1 VRRLPQQELC
11 RVKADLDRATIYA
24 EGWQSWSATAILP
37 LTVTPATDNSRESLV
52 IDRQYGVAAPA
63 GVHQGS
69 GLLAFDPGT
78 GGPVELFAAPDA
90 SRWVPVIQAR
100 PGGAE
105 IVVTADRP
113 VDHRSDAGPG
123 GLTGALGRWA
133 DEFAARA
140 GAGQG
145 RLRAIA
151 PVWCSWYQYFGDVT
165 EADIAANL
173 AAMDRLRLPFSI
185 VQIDDGY
192 EAALGDW
199 LTPSGRFASVPGLVR
214 RIRDTGRQAGIWIA
228 PALVAPDSELFA
240 RHPGWVVRDR
250 ESAAPVFAGHG
261 CTALDFTH
269 PGAARYLADV
279 LARMRAWGVGYF
291 KVDFLYAGAGEGRRH
306 DDVSGVEA
314 YRRGLR
320 LIRDAIGPE
329 AILLGC
335 GAPILP
341 SVGLV
346 DAMRVGPDIAA
357 RYDPPGGQSFKPSQR
372 NATRNVV
379 ARGWQ
384 QGRFWVN
391 DADCL
396 LARPG
401 VERREEWARTVADYS
416 ALRSSGDGLRELDEW
431 GLETTRRLLVASPTA
446 PWPGPGPA
454 GGKASSG

>member
-1 VRRLPQQELC
+1 VRRLPQQQLC
-11 RVKADLDRATIYA
+11 RVKADPDRAAIYA

-37 LTVTPATDNSRESLV
+37 VNVAPASDISREALV
-52 IDRQYGVAAPA
+52 IARQYGAAPPP

-90 SRWVPVIQAR
+90 SRSVPVIQAR
-100 PGGAE
+100 LDGAG

-113 VDHRSDAGPG
+113 VDRRSDAGPG

-133 DEFAARA
+133 EEFAARA
-140 GAGQG
+140 GVAQG
-145 RLRAIA
+145 RLRPIP
-151 PVWCSWYQYFGDVT
+151 PVWCSWYQYFGEVT
-165 EADIAANL
+165 EADISANL
-173 AAMDRLRLPFSI
+173 AAMDTLRLPFSI

-199 LTPSGRFASVPGLVR
+199 LTPSDRFASVPGLVR
-214 RIRDTGRQAGIWIA
+214 RIRDAGRRAGIWIA
-228 PALVAPDSELFA
+228 PALVAPDSDLLA
-240 RHPGWVVRDR
+240 RHPGWVVRDA
-250 ESAAPVFAGHG
+250 ETAEPVFAGHG
-261 CTALDFTH
+261 CTALDLTH
-269 PGAARYLADV
+269 PGAARYLTEV
-279 LARMRAWGVGYF
+279 LAQMRAWGVDYF
-291 KVDFLYAGAGEGRRH
+291 KVDFAYAGACEGRRH

-329 AILLGC
+329 AVLLGC

-346 DAMRVGPDIAA
+346 DAMRVGPDIAV
-357 RYDPPGGQSFKPSQR
+357 RYDPPGGHSFKPSQR

-391 DADCL
+391 DTDCL
-396 LARPG
+396 IARPG
-401 VERREEWARTVADYS
+401 VERREEWARTVENYGG
-416 ALRSSGDGLRELDEW
+416 LRSSGDGLRELDEW
-431 GLETTRRLLVASPTA
+431 GLETTRRLLVPSPTA
-446 PWPGPGPA
+446 PWPGPDSPA
-454 GGKASSG
+454 PASSG